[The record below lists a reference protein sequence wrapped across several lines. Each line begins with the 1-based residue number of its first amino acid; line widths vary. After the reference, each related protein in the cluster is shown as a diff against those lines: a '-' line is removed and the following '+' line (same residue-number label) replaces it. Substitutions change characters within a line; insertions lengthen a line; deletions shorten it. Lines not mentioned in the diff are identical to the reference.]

1 MGVVME
7 AERWKRVD
15 DLLQSVLE
23 VPDDQQ
29 EEFLRQACAG
39 DALLRQEVQSLLS
52 SHRKLGEFLQSPALP
67 VLPSQLISTV
77 SRATRTEGN
86 DDPRLG
92 QTMSHYRV
100 LRRLGR
106 GGMGMVYEAED
117 LRLGRHVALKL
128 LLDSESGSTKAL
140 LRFQQE
146 ARAISTLNH
155 PHICTLYEVEEHEG
169 KPVIVMEL
177 LEGETLKQRLRAGR
191 VPLRQL
197 LQWGT
202 EVADAL
208 EAAHAAGLLHRDIK
222 PANIFISQ
230 RGSAK
235 VLDFGLAKL
244 SPSKGAGS
252 SPVDEESL
260 TSMGVIPGTTAYM
273 SPEQVRGESLDGRT
287 DIFSFG
293 VVLYEM
299 ATGNQPFAEK
309 NIALTLDAVLHRQP
323 PSPREIYPEL
333 PPELQRIIAKA
344 LEKGREQRYP
354 SAAALRTDLQQLWH
368 DTDSGAVRAYPSNQA
383 VPAPSP
389 AVFAVGRRRTWVIAG
404 ALLVLLAVG
413 LGIFVTRTR
422 HPGAQPPGERATV
435 QPRRSVAV
443 LGFRNL
449 SGNPEQEWVSTALSE
464 ILSTELAS
472 GDKLRVVAGEN
483 VAHMKSDLSL
493 PATDSYAPETLSKI
507 RGNLGADAVVVGS
520 YLALEK
526 DSHSPL
532 HIDVR
537 VQDASGGE
545 TIAAIS
551 ESGTEAELAE
561 LVSRASSTLRAKL
574 GVGVISEDEAQRVGS
589 SLPSNPEA
597 VRFYSEGLA
606 KLRAFDAKAASELL
620 EKAVALDPN
629 HALSHSY
636 LAESLSSLGYEEKA
650 KAEASKAVELSHN
663 LPRRDQLLVEGRYRE
678 MQHDYPAAIE
688 VYRTLWNFFPD
699 DVDNGLRLASTQV
712 QAGQS
717 RDALATVAQLRKLPG
732 PANQDP
738 RIDLAEADAN
748 EALGNF
754 KSAQAEASAAADLAS
769 RQGKRLLMA
778 TAKRSEAWEW
788 DRLGEFDKAA
798 AEYAEVQD
806 LFLKSGN
813 PRAAARALNGTAS
826 VLYDKGDY
834 AGALNSYQQALAIA
848 RQIGAQDLIATFSH
862 NIGNVFYE
870 RGKLEEARRYDLE
883 ALTIHRAL
891 GQKAV
896 ADDLGNLAT
905 VLDESGDLTGA
916 VHMQEQALA
925 AFRQTGDRGGEAASL
940 TNLGDVLL
948 EQGQLLAA
956 KARFEEGMAIDQQ
969 IGYRR
974 GRGFALWGISEALM
988 AQDRLTEAR
997 AKTEEAIAL
1006 RKELGDTSNLAAS
1019 QLQLAQILLEQG
1031 NASEAARAAQDAAAE
1046 FEKESAPD
1054 LSCSAQAMLS
1064 QALLAQAKVQEAKA
1078 AATRATDL
1086 CRQSSDRAAQF
1097 EAQFALAAVQSRTGN
1112 FNDAFKLLEGVRTEA
1127 SRYGYI
1133 GYVLESRLRLGEL
1146 ELASGKQ
1153 SAGRVRLA
1161 QLESDARAH
1170 GFGLIARKSAQD
1182 LGSR

>member
-1 MGVVME
+1 VGVVMD

-29 EEFLRQACAG
+29 EEFLRQACGG
-39 DALLRQEVQSLLS
+39 DALLEQEVHSLLS

-67 VLPSQLISTV
+67 VLPSQLVSTV
-77 SRATRTEGN
+77 SHAGRPEVN
-86 DDPRLG
+86 DPRLG

-117 LRLGRHVALKL
+117 LRLGRHVAIKL

-146 ARAISTLNH
+146 ARAISSLNH

-177 LEGETLKQRLRAGR
+177 LQGETLKQRLSAGR
-191 VPLRQL
+191 APLRQL

-208 EAAHAAGLLHRDIK
+208 EAAHTAGLLHRDIK

-244 SPSKGAGS
+244 STSKGAGS
-252 SPVDEESL
+252 SPVEEESL

-287 DIFSFG
+287 DVFSLG

-299 ATGNQPFAEK
+299 ASGNQPFAEK

-323 PSPREIYPEL
+323 PSPRGINPEL
-333 PPELQRIIAKA
+333 PPELERIIAKA
-344 LEKGREQRYP
+344 LEKGREQRYQ

-368 DTDSGAVRAYPSNQA
+368 DTDSGEVRAYPSDRA
-383 VPAPSP
+383 ARPTGSAIS
-389 AVFAVGRRRTWVIAG
+389 AVGRRKTWVVAG
-404 ALLVLLAVG
+404 VLLVLFAVG
-413 LGIFVTRTR
+413 LGIFITRTR
-422 HPGAQPPGERATV
+422 YHGSQSSGERATI

-449 SGNPEQEWVSTALSE
+449 SGKPEQEWVSTALSE

-472 GDKLRVVAGEN
+472 GDKLRVIAGEN

-493 PATDSYAPETLSKI
+493 PATDSYAPDTLSKI

-520 YLALEK
+520 YLSLEK

-561 LVSRASSTLRAKL
+561 LVARASSALRTKL

-636 LAESLSSLGYEEKA
+636 LAESLSSLGYDERA
-650 KAEASKAVELSHN
+650 KAEASKAVELSQN

-699 DVDNGLRLASTQV
+699 DVDNGFRLASTQV
-712 QAGQS
+712 EAGQAKE
-717 RDALATVAQLRKLPG
+717 ALATVAQLRKLAA

-738 RIDLAEADAN
+738 RLDLAEAEAN
-748 EALGNF
+748 ELLGNF
-754 KSAQAEASAAADLAS
+754 KSAQGEASAAAEQAS

-778 TAKRSEAWEW
+778 TAKGTEAWDW

-813 PRAAARALNGTAS
+813 PRAAAGALNGIAG

-834 AGALNSYQQALAIA
+834 AGALNAYQRAMTIA
-848 RQIGAQDLIATFSH
+848 RQIGAQGMIGTLAQNT
-862 NIGNVFYE
+862 GNVYYDL
-870 RGKLEEARRYDLE
+870 GKLEEARRYYLE
-883 ALTIHRAL
+883 ALNIDRLL
-891 GQKAV
+891 GRNLGSA
-896 ADDLGNLAT
+896 LGNLAN
-905 VLDESGDLTGA
+905 VLEASGDLEGA
-916 VHMQEQALA
+916 VRMHEQSLE
-925 AFRQTGDRGGEAASL
+925 AFRQQGNRRGEASTL
-940 TNLGDVLL
+940 GNLGNILL
-948 EQGQLLAA
+948 EQGQLAA
-956 KARFEEGMAIDQQ
+956 GKARYEQMMAIDQQ

-974 GRGFALWGISEALM
+974 GFGFGLWGMSEALM
-988 AQDRLTEAR
+988 AQDHLAEAH
-997 AKTEEAIAL
+997 AKTEEAMAL
-1006 RKELGDTSNLAAS
+1006 RKELGETSNLAHS
-1019 QLQLAQILLEQG
+1019 QLQLAEILLEQG
-1031 NASEAARAAQDAAAE
+1031 NLPEAASAVLAAVAA
-1046 FEKESAPD
+1046 FEKQNNEDAGCGANA
-1054 LSCSAQAMLS
+1054 LLTRI
-1064 QALLAQAKVQEAKA
+1064 LLAQAKVQEAEA
-1078 AATRATDL
+1078 AATRVTDM
-1086 CRQSSDRAAQF
+1086 CRQGSDRTTQF
-1097 EAQFALAAVQSRTGN
+1097 EAQFALAALRGRTGN
-1112 FNDAFKLLEGVRTEA
+1112 FDEAFKMLDTVRSEA

-1133 GYVLESRLRLGEL
+1133 WYVLQARLYLGEL
-1146 ELASGKQ
+1146 ELASGRR
-1153 SAGRVRLA
+1153 SAGRVRLQ
-1161 QLESDARAH
+1161 QLQADARAR
-1170 GFGLIARKSAQD
+1170 GFGLIARKSSEALQ
-1182 LGSR
+1182 SR